1 MTYPSIG
8 IDIDGC
14 ITDFPIFFQILSSTW
29 PGKVYVIT
37 LRSNYKMTEDYLK
50 KNNIRFDQ
58 LFCVNSFEEKGEII
72 KREGITAF
80 YDDQPEILKTITPNC
95 TCMLVRN
102 EGNFSFDN
110 KRFYMSTRTCE
121 II

>member
-95 TCMLVRN
+95 KIGRAHV
-102 EGNFSFDN
+102 
-110 KRFYMSTRTCE
+110 
-121 II
+121 